1 MRLYLNRLGL
11 TQPQQLE
18 RKQRLREIGSKVFN
32 IFFDNPEK
40 YGFEIREGQQ
50 EMACEIIDAI
60 TDGSHLAVEAGVG
73 IGKSY
78 SYLIPLL
85 FYSQAFNRPCLLYTS
100 ELVVVTQ

>member
-1 MRLYLNRLGL
+1 MAIHILLYRQQCRDCLRFLSLCSFNLQTIVSDTLTRREGTTLRLYLNRLGL

-50 EMACEIIDAI
+50 EMACE
-60 TDGSHLAVEAGVG
+60 
-73 IGKSY
+73 
-78 SYLIPLL
+78 
-85 FYSQAFNRPCLLYTS
+85 
-100 ELVVVTQ
+100 

>member
-1 MRLYLNRLGL
+1 MKPLMAIHILLYRQQCRDCLRFLSLCSFNLQTIVSDTLTRREGTTLRLYLNRLGL

-50 EMACEIIDAI
+50 EMACE
-60 TDGSHLAVEAGVG
+60 
-73 IGKSY
+73 
-78 SYLIPLL
+78 
-85 FYSQAFNRPCLLYTS
+85 
-100 ELVVVTQ
+100 

>member
-1 MRLYLNRLGL
+1 MAIHILLYRQQCRDCLRFLSLCSFNLQTIVSDTLTRREGTALRLYLNRLGL

-50 EMACEIIDAI
+50 EMACE
-60 TDGSHLAVEAGVG
+60 
-73 IGKSY
+73 
-78 SYLIPLL
+78 
-85 FYSQAFNRPCLLYTS
+85 
-100 ELVVVTQ
+100 